1 MFYPCSITI
10 NKCKGICNTIN
21 DPCAELCV
29 PEIIKNIKVKVLNLM
44 SRTNETRHIE
54 WHETCKCKYRLDASV
69 CNSKCKELTH
79 KGMCDKGF
87 ILNPSNCECKCSI
100 GEYLDYKSCKCKNN
114 IIDKLIEECNE
125 NIDGNK
131 MLYNETL
138 NAILLITILLN
149 TKACNSPTIYKVL
162 FAIFFITS
170 IRISSAFIYFYWHL
184 KKDNVRV
191 KFNSNTQT
199 TIY

>member
-1 MFYPCSITI
+1 MFYPYSITV

-21 DPCAELCV
+21 DPCAELSV
-29 PEIIKNIKVKVLNLM
+29 PEIIKNITVKVFKLM
-44 SRTNETRHIE
+44 SRTNETRHLE
-54 WHETCKCKYRLDASV
+54 WHETCKCKCRLDAKV
-69 CNSKCKELTH
+69 CNIKQRWNEDKSRCECKGLTH

-87 ILNPSNCECKCSI
+87 ILNPSNCECECSI
-100 GEYLDYKSCKCKNN
+100 GEYLDFKSCKCKNN

-149 TKACNSPTIYKVL
+149 TKTCNSCTIYIVL

-170 IRISSAFIYFYWHL
+170 IRISSVFIYFY
-184 KKDNVRV
+184 
-191 KFNSNTQT
+191 
-199 TIY
+199 